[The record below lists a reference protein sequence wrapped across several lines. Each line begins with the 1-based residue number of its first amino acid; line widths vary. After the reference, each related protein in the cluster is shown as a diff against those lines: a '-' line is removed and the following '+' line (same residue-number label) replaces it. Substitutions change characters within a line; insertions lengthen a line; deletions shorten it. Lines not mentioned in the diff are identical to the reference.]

1 MTAVELL
8 LGSTS
13 SSLSSSSYPRSPAT
27 YPSPPID
34 FSSYQSGGRPATIK
48 PTSMTG
54 IPIPSRAGFADH
66 TMHKMEPTAGLAA
79 STQYP
84 SGIPSQDT
92 LGVDLS
98 SSLDEILA
106 CFKAGLLSRDGY
118 VAERSTILATFVAKA
133 CIPGTDRMA
142 LLKSL
147 KEAWDARMLS
157 HEEFDIYSAKVF
169 SELTASPAVG
179 WYGTPDTGSV
189 AGSFQEMSMAEPN
202 QKNSSMY
209 YSMPRSTAERHTN
222 YGRPNTAAG
231 SVQGPMNGR
240 SITTASHIPHSYT
253 SHHHQH
259 PMQQHHYASSLDSNA
274 HILSQ
279 SAPPVH
285 FTALRN
291 KHETHHAGSNYSQSY
306 ARQSQQHN
314 HSQHTQHQQPHPEP
328 QRPQYQTHMRQ
339 ESSSHPA
346 TTQQPPLPTTK
357 TKKDWRSK
365 NTVDPE
371 VLKTQIEQMLNA
383 PPDPPPQADRVPPP
397 QNHRGFGAS
406 ARQYNMDGSAYVSE
420 FRRTWRCRWCLC
432 SGQYTPALRK
442 GPLGAK
448 TLCNACGMWYNRH
461 GYLPKDR
468 YREHANDDMH
478 LVSSPSNE
486 HLASQHRSLGASV
499 PVSSSLGGYMEE
511 RATVVKEEETHPWV
525 YNESVT
531 TASRMDTKREPSQFH
546 LNTTADIPREEVSH
560 QEFLPASLPTNST
573 FMMRHTSHPSQDQS
587 SHQRFR
593 SEQQKPYNFRPF
605 HQTFTPSPP
614 SSGSPQTQLS
624 SIEFDMDLDI
634 DQNALGTTSSI
645 PTGFFYQEWDNRM
658 EDKGH
663 GLIDVFAVR

>member
-8 LGSTS
+8 LR
-13 SSLSSSSYPRSPAT
+13 SSSYPRSPAT
-27 YPSPPID
+27 HPSPPID
-34 FSSYQSGGRPATIK
+34 FASYQSGGRPATR
-48 PTSMTG
+48 TTLVTG
-54 IPIPSRAGFADH
+54 IPIPSRAGFAH
-66 TMHKMEPTAGLAA
+66 HAMHKMEPTAGLAA
-79 STQYP
+79 SMQYP
-84 SGIPSQDT
+84 PGIPPQDT
-92 LGVDLS
+92 SGVDLS
-98 SSLDEILA
+98 SCLDEILA

-118 VAERSTILATFVAKA
+118 MAERSTILATFVAKA
-133 CIPGTDRMA
+133 CIPGTDRMG

-157 HEEFDIYSAKVF
+157 HEEFDVYSAKVF

-179 WYGTPDTGSV
+179 WYGTPTDTTV

-202 QKNSSMY
+202 QKNSNMY
-209 YSMPRSTAERHTN
+209 YSMPRSTAERPTI
-222 YGRPNTAAG
+222 YGSPNIAAG
-231 SVQGPMNGR
+231 SVPGPINGR
-240 SITTASHIPHSYT
+240 SIPTASHIPHSYT
-253 SHHHQH
+253 SHHHQQ

-291 KHETHHAGSNYSQSY
+291 KHDETHHAGSNPISYSQSY

-314 HSQHTQHQQPHPEP
+314 HPHHTLHQQPPPEP
-328 QRPQYQTHMRQ
+328 QRPQYQAHMRQ
-339 ESSSHPA
+339 ESSSHPT

-383 PPDPPPQADRVPPP
+383 PPDPPPQADRVAPP

-478 LVSSPSNE
+478 LPSSPSNE
-486 HLASQHRSLGASV
+486 NLASQHRHFGASV
-499 PVSSSLGGYMEE
+499 PVSSSLGGYLEK
-511 RATVVKEEETHPWV
+511 RATVVKEEETQPWV
-525 YNESVT
+525 YNESVPT
-531 TASRMDTKREPSQFH
+531 TSRMETKREPIQFP
-546 LNTTADIPREEVSH
+546 LNTTAVDMPRDEVSH
-560 QEFLPASLPTNST
+560 HEFLPASLPTNSS
-573 FMMRHTSHPSQDQS
+573 FMMRHTSQDHS
-587 SHQRFR
+587 SHQRFH
-593 SEQQKPYNFRPF
+593 SEQQKPYDFRPF
-605 HQTFTPSPP
+605 HPTFTPSPP

-624 SIEFDMDLDI
+624 SIDFDMDLDI
-634 DQNALGTTSSI
+634 EQNALVTTSSI